1 MRDCMDLRGY
11 HPRAAVRV
19 WPPTTDEGEVAIPF
33 LPVKRFLVGTAGH
46 IDHGKTALV
55 KALTGIDADRL
66 PEEKRRGITIDLG
79 FAHAEWDGVR
89 MSFVDVP
96 GHERFVRNMLAGA
109 GGIQAVLLVV
119 AADESVMPQTR
130 EHFEI
135 VRLLGIASGVIAIT
149 KCDRVA
155 PELVEVTAS
164 DVREL
169 ARGSFLETAPIVP
182 VSARTGEGLEALK
195 AALVGLAQSVDV
207 SASSGGDA
215 GRREEVVRLPIDRA
229 FLVAGFGPVV
239 TGSLVSGRIR
249 KDDRLEV
256 LPDRRPVRV
265 RRVEVHGREVDEARA
280 GERVSVNLVGAELS
294 DLRRGLV
301 LATPSAFAI
310 SKRVVARMDLL
321 PGSPRVKSGDRLS
334 FHHFASESTA
344 GVRILDGREISSGGS
359 ARVELRFA
367 RPIAA
372 APGDRFV
379 VRRLSPVTTIGGG
392 LVLDPRP
399 SGFRAREEVAR
410 LQILDR
416 LEKGSLPER
425 LLVWI
430 DEARE
435 HGAEEDDL
443 ARRAGVGV
451 EFVREA
457 LVAPLAERRIHA
469 PKHSPDRYISGAAL
483 AHLAALATAE
493 LERLTAAGS
502 GAVGVPRQTLLKK
515 ILPRAD
521 ARWAEAVEGALA
533 GRGALVLVGDEARPP
548 GRSDLAGADRELSER
563 IAAFFV
569 RRGLDPP
576 SPSEVVE
583 AVRHRPKVVEGLI
596 GHLVKT
602 GTLVRLPGGWIVARD
617 AVDAVLARLR
627 ARGKKPLDIAEFKEM
642 FGLTR
647 RLAIPLLE
655 YLDGAKVTR
664 RVGDRREIV

>member
-1 MRDCMDLRGY
+1 VG
-11 HPRAAVRV
+11 
-19 WPPTTDEGEVAIPF
+19 IPF
-33 LPVKRFLVGTAGH
+33 PPVKRFLIGTAGH

-79 FAHAEWDGVR
+79 FAHAEWESVR
-89 MSFVDVP
+89 VSFVDVP

-135 VRLLGIASGVIAIT
+135 VRLLGLSSGVVAVT

-169 ARGSFLETAPIVP
+169 VRGSFLENAPIVP
-182 VSARTGEGLEALK
+182 VSSRTGEGLEELK
-195 AALVGLAQSVDV
+195 AALVGLAARTAAPV
-207 SASSGGDA
+207 GGEA
-215 GRREEVVRLPIDRA
+215 GAGTRGGGPVRLPIDRV
-229 FLVAGFGPVV
+229 FLVAGFGTVV

-249 KDDRLEV
+249 KEERLEV

-280 GERVSVNLVGAELS
+280 GERVSANLAGAELS

-301 LATPSAFAI
+301 LGTPSAFATSNRLI
-310 SKRVVARMDLL
+310 ARLELL
-321 PGSPRVKSGDRLS
+321 PGSPRVKSGDRVS
-334 FHHFASESTA
+334 FHHFASEATA
-344 GVRILDGREISSGGS
+344 IVRILEGRDVSPGGS
-359 ARVELRFA
+359 GRVELRFA
-367 RPIAA
+367 RPLGA

-379 VRRLSPVTTIGGG
+379 VRRLSPATTIGGG

-399 SGFRAREEVAR
+399 SAFREKDPEARCR
-410 LQILDR
+410 ILDL
-416 LEKGSLPER
+416 LEHGSLADR
-425 LLVWI
+425 FVLWI

-435 HGAEEDDL
+435 HGIEDEDL
-443 ARRAGVGV
+443 ARRGGVGV
-451 EFVREA
+451 ETVRAA
-457 LVAPLAERRIHA
+457 LAGPLAERRVHA
-469 PKHSPDRYISGAAL
+469 PRRSPDRYLAEAAL
-483 AHLAALATAE
+483 ARMSAMATAE
-493 LERLTAAGS
+493 LERLAAAGS
-502 GAVGVPRQTLLKK
+502 GAVGVPRQTLLQR

-521 ARWAEAVEGALA
+521 ARWAEAIEAALA
-533 GRGALVLVGDEARPP
+533 ARGTLVLVGDEARAP
-548 GRSDLAGADRELSER
+548 GRAGLAGADRELSER
-563 IAAFFV
+563 IADVFR

-576 SPSEVVE
+576 SPSETAE
-583 AVRHRPKVVEGLI
+583 EVRHRQKVVEGLI

-602 GTLVRLPGGWIVARD
+602 GALVRLPGGWIVARES
-617 AVDAVLARLR
+617 VDGVVERLR
-627 ARGKKPLDIAEFKEM
+627 ARGKKPLDIGEFKEM